1 MSDELI
7 TLDQAR
13 KVLGIGHST
22 IYRLI
27 DNDPDFRTLKVGG
40 RRMVR
45 RKSLNEYIERLEKR
59 EMQARGV
66 A

>member
-1 MSDELI
+1 MNDELM

-22 IYRLI
+22 IYRLM
-27 DNDPDFRTLKVGG
+27 DSDPAFKTLKVGG

-45 RKSLNEYIERLEKR
+45 RKSLDEYMEHLEKR
-59 EMQARGV
+59 EMLARGV